1 MGTSPDTGQYGQFA
15 GITDFVGRK
24 SELSALASML
34 SGTRLVTIAGPGGVG
49 KTRIARAA
57 AAEAVALYPDGA
69 WIVELSGLN
78 DPELLPNT
86 VAGVLQL
93 PGHDTRS
100 QLDTLLDHL
109 RDRHMLLVLD
119 TCEHMVDACAELTD
133 DILHAAPGVTV
144 LATSRQ
150 PLDTP
155 GEHVYN
161 VQPLPVPGAGRTP
174 PPYGSR
180 PPGEIAAAGDAIELF
195 ALRAASAVPGFRV
208 TAANWADVNRLCR
221 RLDGIPLA
229 IELAAVRLREIPL
242 PDLVRRLDQTFG
254 VLTREELPARGRHET
269 LRTAIEWSHRLC
281 SPAEQRVWARLSVF
295 AGTFDIRAAQE
306 VCAETELERDD
317 VLSALVGLVDKSV
330 VLRDS
335 ADDGRYW
342 LLDTLREFG
351 AEQLAALGEV
361 TACRDRHAGRYLRL
375 ARHFGAH
382 FTDSDQLERYHELL
396 REHANIRA
404 ALDHGLLA
412 AGAGGA
418 RAADGADLA
427 TSLYG
432 YWQISGMLREGGYWL
447 TRVLDRFPSES
458 PERARALVNR
468 GFLRSFQGRIAD
480 ALEDCRT
487 GTGMALSLGEAA
499 ICARGYQHLNLTL
512 AFNGMH
518 AAAERAGEEARRR
531 LAECGDRPGQVMLM
545 AQMGHLQQ
553 LAGDPD
559 AAIETCTRGLE
570 MLGAGS
576 AERWVR
582 SYLHNVCGYALL
594 RQAGRE
600 AECESVVTEALTEK
614 QELGDLIGTA
624 YSLETLGCVAARAG
638 DWERTAWLFGTAD
651 PLWERGGTRFS
662 GTAIMERMHQD
673 AAREA
678 RTALGRERYAAIHT
692 EGSRHAREQVAAA
705 RAGEKLAIS
714 DRAVGG
720 RRR

>member
-1 MGTSPDTGQYGQFA
+1 MGTSPNTGQYGQFA

-24 SELSALASML
+24 SELAALARML
-34 SGTRLVTIAGPGGVG
+34 GEARLVTVAGPGGVG
-49 KTRIARAA
+49 KTRIARAV
-57 AAEAVALYPDGA
+57 AAEAVGLYPDGA
-69 WIVELSGLN
+69 WIVELSGLH

-93 PGHDTRS
+93 PGHDTRT
-100 QLDTLLDHL
+100 QLDTLLDYLH
-109 RDRHMLLVLD
+109 DRQMLLVLD
-119 TCEHMVDACAELTD
+119 TCEHLVDACAELTD
-133 DILHAAPGVTV
+133 DILQAAPGVTI

-161 VQPLPVPGAGRTP
+161 VQPLPVPGAGRGQP
-174 PPYGSR
+174 LAEG
-180 PPGEIAAAGDAIELF
+180 GDAIELF
-195 ALRAASAVPGFRV
+195 ALRAASVVPGFEV
-208 TAANWADVNRLCR
+208 TGANWADVNRLCR

-229 IELAAVRLREIPL
+229 IELAAVRLRTIPL

-254 VLTREELPARGRHET
+254 VLTRGEETPARGRHET

-281 SPAEQRVWARLSVF
+281 SPAERRVWARLSVF

-317 VLSALVGLVDKSV
+317 VLTALVGLVDKSV
-330 VLRDS
+330 VLRDA

-361 TACRDRHAGRYLRL
+361 TACRDRHLNRYLRL

-382 FTDSDQLERYHELL
+382 FTDDDQLPRYHELL
-396 REHANIRA
+396 REHANIRS

-412 AGAGGA
+412 GDADGA
-418 RAADGADLA
+418 RAANGAELA

-447 TRVLDRFPSES
+447 TRVLDRFPEDC

-468 GFLRSFQGRIAD
+468 GFLRSFQGRTAD
-480 ALEDCRT
+480 ALEDCRA
-487 GTGMALSLGEAA
+487 GTDMALALGEEA
-499 ICARGYQHLNLTL
+499 ICARGYQYLNLTL
-512 AFNGMH
+512 AFSGMH
-518 AAAERAGEEARRR
+518 AAAKQAGEEAARR
-531 LAECGDRPGQVMLM
+531 LAECGDRPGQLMLM
-545 AQMGHLQQ
+545 AQIAHLQQ

-570 MLGAGS
+570 MFGEHS

-582 SYLHNVCGYALL
+582 SYLHNVCGYALF

-600 AECESVVTEALTEK
+600 AECESVVTEAMAEK
-614 QELGDLIGTA
+614 QELGDLIGMA
-624 YSLETLGCVAARAG
+624 YALETLGCVAARTG
-638 DWERTAWLFGTAD
+638 DWERTAWLFGAAD

-662 GTAIMERMHQD
+662 GTAIMEQFHQE
-673 AAREA
+673 AARQA
-678 RTALGRERYAAIHT
+678 RAALGRERYAAVHT
-692 EGSRHAREQVAAA
+692 EASRHARKQISAAA
-705 RAGEKLAIS
+705 AGAGLAI
-714 DRAVGG
+714 RM
-720 RRR
+720 RRK